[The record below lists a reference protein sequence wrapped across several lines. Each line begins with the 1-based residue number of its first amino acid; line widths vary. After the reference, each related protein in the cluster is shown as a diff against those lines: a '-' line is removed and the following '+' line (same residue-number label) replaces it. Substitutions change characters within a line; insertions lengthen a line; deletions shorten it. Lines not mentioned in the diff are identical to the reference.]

1 VLGTALSAQRS
12 YVDGAE
18 YGVLSAQGFQR
29 ARIVNRG
36 QQAQQ
41 RALARSAR
49 GVIGAQLGAQRL

>member
-1 VLGTALSAQRS
+1 
-12 YVDGAE
+12 VDCAE
-18 YGVLSAQGFQR
+18 YGVLSAQGIQR
-29 ARIVNRG
+29 SRIVNRG